1 MKKGPALHV
10 QAAHHSKTKPAVAV
24 AVLDLF
30 NRVRWMLV
38 FRTQQ
43 LRIELNGGARAT
55 PALFVRVGSDFLRV
69 DSDEG
74 RVLIKRGEGRVWGRG
89 GWEGVRTEQSS

>member
-43 LRIELNGGARAT
+43 LRIELNGGPRAT
-55 PALFVRVGSDFLRV
+55 PALFVRVGSDFLRL